1 MKIEYYTDWDPFKD
15 ELTFHVKLIA
25 KIEINTVGSNV
36 YMFLGFF
43 DPITAKWDYLKC
55 SVDYDGDVNA
65 NSDPPS
71 RLYTVTDHISLRKP
85 QDGALDQDIP
95 QDNWQDWI
103 VEQTE
108 SSTSCPE
115 LDKCTFSCAAKRVF
129 ETEHKEEDFQFDFG
143 GGIDILASY
152 HVYVGADQLVQGW
165 QHWDGFVIPLGAKM
179 AQLGS
184 IMAITVAGLSLF

>member
-1 MKIEYYTDWDPFKD
+1 MSFTRAATLAFMAADFVQAQNEPPFKNIKDPTKYKLNDEDAVVTPTFNAQLIYPYAPYNTDQNSMKIEYYSDYDPFKD

-43 DPITAKWDYLKC
+43 DPVTAKWDYLKC

-95 QDNWQDWI
+95 QDNWQDWE
-103 VEQTE
+103 VE
-108 SSTSCPE
+108 
-115 LDKCTFSCAAKRVF
+115 
-129 ETEHKEEDFQFDFG
+129 
-143 GGIDILASY
+143 
-152 HVYVGADQLVQGW
+152 
-165 QHWDGFVIPLGAKM
+165 
-179 AQLGS
+179 
-184 IMAITVAGLSLF
+184 